1 MNDLEKKRENP
12 YVGSRYASDV
22 SLMAVISV
30 YLQPSCF
37 RMFPFSRLFLTF
49 YVNLPLCGIV

>member
-1 MNDLEKKRENP
+1 MNDLQKRENP

-30 YLQPSCF
+30 IFTTLLFSNVSPFPS
-37 RMFPFSRLFLTF
+37 
-49 YVNLPLCGIV
+49 I